1 MSGSRA
7 TGAIGGR
14 ATGATRAD
22 IAAWRARM
30 PAAFG
35 ATPGRR
41 ALRLAGWTV
50 FAAWLIG
57 SLWWFDM
64 TPQRIWAGLSG
75 LGTIV
80 VLMVP
85 PSPGEQWVEILQG
98 LAESVA
104 MAFLGTFL
112 AAIVAIPLGFLGAR
126 NIVTATLWRFS
137 LRRVLDGF
145 RGVDQLIWA
154 LAYVRAVGL
163 GPLAGVLAIFT
174 ADNAVLAKLYAEAIE
189 NAEKKQAEGVVAAGG
204 GRLHAIRFGI
214 LPQVAPVMLAQ
225 ALYFFES
232 NTRSATILGV
242 VGAGG
247 IGLQIAERIRVR
259 HWDEVAFI
267 ILLMIATV
275 AVIDFISG
283 RIRRRLIGSQA
294 APH

>member
-1 MSGSRA
+1 MSGLPN
-7 TGAIGGR
+7 
-14 ATGATRAD
+14 AD
-22 IAAWRARM
+22 IDAWEARV

-35 ATPGRR
+35 DSPARR
-41 ALRLAGWTV
+41 AMRITGWAV
-50 FAAWLIG
+50 FIGWLLG
-57 SLWWFDM
+57 ALWWFDF
-64 TPQRIWAGLSG
+64 TPQRLWNGLSG
-75 LGTIV
+75 LFTIV
-80 VLMVP
+80 RLMIP
-85 PSPGEQWVEILQG
+85 PSPGELWFEILKG
-98 LAESVA
+98 MAESVA

-126 NIVTATLWRFS
+126 NIVTTVLLRFS

-174 ADNAVLAKLYAEAIE
+174 TDVAVLGKLYAEAIE
-189 NAEKKQAEGVVAAGG
+189 NAEKNQAEGVVASGG
-204 GRLHAIRFGI
+204 GRLAAIRFGI

-267 ILLMIATV
+267 IILMIITV
-275 AVIDFISG
+275 AAIDFLSG
-283 RIRRRLIGSQA
+283 RIRRRLIGVRG
-294 APH
+294 

>member
-1 MSGSRA
+1 MSGQRA
-7 TGAIGGR
+7 NVAM
-14 ATGATRAD
+14 
-22 IAAWRARM
+22 WRERM

-35 ATPGRR
+35 ATTAQR
-41 ALRLAGWTV
+41 AWRGIGWAV
-50 FAAWLIG
+50 FAAWLVG
-57 SLWWFDM
+57 ALWWFDFS
-64 TPQRIWAGLSG
+64 PLRLWNGLSG

-98 LAESVA
+98 MAESVA

-112 AAIVAIPLGFLGAR
+112 AAIVAVPLGFLGAR

-174 ADNAVLAKLYAEAIE
+174 ADIAVLAKLYAEAIE

-204 GRLHAIRFGI
+204 GRLAAIRFGI

-283 RIRRRLIGSQA
+283 RIRRRLIGA
-294 APH
+294 AG

>member
-1 MSGSRA
+1 MIPRA
-7 TGAIGGR
+7 NVAM
-14 ATGATRAD
+14 
-22 IAAWRARM
+22 WRERI

-35 ATPGRR
+35 PGPGSR
-41 ALRLAGWTV
+41 ALRAAGLAL
-50 FAAWLIG
+50 FLAWLG
-57 SLWWFDM
+57 AALWWFGFS
-64 TPQRIWAGLSG
+64 PQRLWNGLSG

-85 PSPGEQWVEILQG
+85 PSPGELWVEILQG
-98 LAESVA
+98 MAESVA

-112 AAIVAIPLGFLGAR
+112 AALVAIPLGFLGAR

-174 ADNAVLAKLYAEAIE
+174 ADIAVLAKLYAEAIE
-189 NAEKKQAEGVVAAGG
+189 NAEKKQVEGVVAAGG
-204 GRLHAIRFGI
+204 GRLSAIRFGV

-225 ALYFFES
+225 AFYFFES
-232 NTRSATILGV
+232 NTRSAAILGV

-275 AVIDFISG
+275 AVIDVVSG
-283 RIRRRLIGSQA
+283 RIRRRLIGERG
-294 APH
+294 